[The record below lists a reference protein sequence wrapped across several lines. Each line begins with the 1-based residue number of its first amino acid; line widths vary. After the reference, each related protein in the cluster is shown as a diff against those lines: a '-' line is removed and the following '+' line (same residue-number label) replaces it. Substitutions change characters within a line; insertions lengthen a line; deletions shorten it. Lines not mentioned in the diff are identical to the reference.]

1 MIVELFGPPAV
12 GKTTYAFRLAEALR
26 ARGHRVDLLMSLRPG
41 EQGDD
46 PPPDPR
52 LPAARRLLRPMHL
65 LGADLRQAAQHRE
78 HFAAAW
84 HMLAAMPPRNPLW
97 SVRLYLYLLH
107 LHCAWEAAA
116 LAPYLV
122 LIDQGFVQAVA
133 SLVLLSGC
141 RNEARIERELATLPR
156 PDLLIG
162 LQSPAAV
169 LRQRLAAR
177 LPAQGW
183 LGRLLELS
191 IEENLRFAAVI
202 ADLATRLHRQGQ
214 SPVWLSSQY
223 DGDADETVVA
233 QIEQVLSARL
243 MRHGVRQNRGAS
255 AAGSGV
261 AP

>member
-12 GKTTYAFRLAEALR
+12 GKTTCVFRLAEALR

-41 EQGDD
+41 EQRDD
-46 PPPDPR
+46 PPHDPK

-65 LGADLRQAAQHRE
+65 LGADLRHAAQHRE

-84 HMLAAMPPRNPLW
+84 HLLAAMPPRSPLW
-97 SVRLYLYLLH
+97 SARLYRYLLH

-116 LAPYLV
+116 VAPYPV

-141 RNEARIERELATLPR
+141 RNDVRIERELANLPR

-162 LQSPAAV
+162 LQSPTAV
-169 LRQRLAAR
+169 LRRRLAAR

-183 LGRLLELS
+183 LGRRLELS
-191 IEENLRFAAVI
+191 IEDNLRFAAVL
-202 ADLATRLHRQGQ
+202 ADLATRLHRQGR
-214 SPVWLSSQY
+214 SPVWLSLPY
-223 DGDADETVVA
+223 DNDGCETIVA
-233 QIEQVLSARL
+233 QIEQLLSARL
-243 MRHGVRQNRGAS
+243 VRHGARQNRGVS

-261 AP
+261 AL